1 MIDLKKKIIK
11 VLITLIISTTSFS
24 ALAHD
29 EINLKG
35 KFQNIDANND
45 ETISLE
51 EFKNFVLE
59 NRRMNRL
66 ERIFNRI
73 DNNSNGE
80 ITIEELELFQKKFRE
95 KQKS

>member
-11 VLITLIISTTSFS
+11 VLITLIISITSFS

-35 KFQNIDANND
+35 KIQNIDANND

-51 EFKNFVLE
+51 EFKNFILE

>member
-11 VLITLIISTTSFS
+11 VLITLIISTTSCS

>member
-1 MIDLKKKIIK
+1 M
-11 VLITLIISTTSFS
+11 IISTTSFS

-59 NRRMNRL
+59 NRRFFLLGVMTYLRGDRKHDP
-66 ERIFNRI
+66 RIKI
-73 DNNSNGE
+73 
-80 ITIEELELFQKKFRE
+80 LL
-95 KQKS
+95 